1 MVVVVVIIVVI
12 SIIKVSSII
21 SMSFF
26 GALYTNVW
34 KSLIDSRF

>member
-1 MVVVVVIIVVI
+1 MVVVVVVVI